1 MVYQY
6 SRAGLFW
13 PSFGIQIP
21 LAGTINIC
29 LKSFEIYEKL
39 HFLKMKDETTSTPQ
53 LFSTYD
59 HEKIFTSKKK
69 KKFQKIN
76 NNKRK
81 FIL

>member
-6 SRAGLFW
+6 SRAGPFW

-39 HFLKMKDETTSTPQ
+39 HFLKMNDETTSTPH

-59 HEKIFTSKKK
+59 DEKIFRPKKI
-69 KKFQKIN
+69 QKIN
-76 NNKRK
+76 NKKRK

>member
-39 HFLKMKDETTSTPQ
+39 HFLKMNDETLLVPQ

-59 HEKIFTSKKK
+59 HEKIFRQ

-76 NNKRK
+76 KNKRK